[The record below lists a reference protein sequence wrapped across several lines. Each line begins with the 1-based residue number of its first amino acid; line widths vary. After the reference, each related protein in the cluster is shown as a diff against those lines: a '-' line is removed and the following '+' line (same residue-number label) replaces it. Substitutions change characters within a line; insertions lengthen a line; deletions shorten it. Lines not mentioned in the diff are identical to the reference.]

1 MSVAPEST
9 SPDSTT
15 TCVDLLENEGWAYM
29 YLDGVTTVTFFD
41 GAIPAQWIKDRLV
54 SIVQA
59 SPWVAGRLAP
69 SKGGPGAATAKG
81 KPQLCFTSTLAPDEI
96 LGSLLQEVN
105 DLDLSHTMPYE
116 ELVTKLKKHPSK
128 PHIPLGWTLLEKKL
142 PCVKVTIAKGTSS
155 GAATPGVGHR
165 SSSSS
170 WALIL
175 SISHVVADGY
185 TYYKLLSMF
194 SEKVEV
200 ESLDPVRKHEFIP
213 AMKKAVGEAEYNTVM
228 GAPSLIVNYLGNM
241 FFGKKPR
248 VRAFYVDP
256 LKIEAAKLEA
266 KKNVHS
272 GVEFVSANDILTAW
286 WGRLTKARI
295 VEMAVNFRGRL
306 KADPNLR
313 ETDAGNYEG
322 CILFSPDDCKDPA
335 MIRKAL
341 SRTDGRFFS
350 VLDPPKPLPGCW
362 GTMRCRYRIISN
374 WASFFTQIELEGCEQ
389 RLHIPYLAPHEM
401 PTDICIIFRPTKDTL
416 GVYIVTRKIK
426 DDDLLAGANGAEP
439 ILGRQIMAEAKTGGE
454 GRITAGAVVMATLG
468 EMAELAENS

>member
-335 MIRKAL
+335 MIRKAAV
-341 SRTDGRFFS
+341 TDGRAVFLG
-350 VLDPPKPLPGCW
+350 VGPAEAAAGLLGDDAVQVPNYLELGELLHADRAGRLRAKAAHPIPGAARDAHGHLYHLPPD
-362 GTMRCRYRIISN
+362 
-374 WASFFTQIELEGCEQ
+374 E
-389 RLHIPYLAPHEM
+389 
-401 PTDICIIFRPTKDTL
+401 DTL